1 MKKLPILLAMMLWL
15 VSGCENLNSQDK
27 VLFLSDDD
35 IQAAPTTE
43 VVAEEFAKPKI
54 PTQTEVVF
62 ADEDPAYETEVISG
76 KAVEEV
82 VYVDED
88 RPELAPTHLATR
100 QDYGYT
106 PQTTAYET
114 NITPEVYGIV
124 AKRTVNKMLDETA
137 PLYEKAEAPTIFI
150 RDVKI
155 EDDRLPDGFFY
166 ANKLTR
172 QLLENAHT
180 FKVVNNKYDADY
192 FLETE
197 VDTVEFKNS
206 PTPAIVYRVMLLD
219 QRNGVIKE
227 WKETIRQL
235 KNDDK
240 SWW

>member
-1 MKKLPILLAMMLWL
+1 MKKLPILLAMLWL
-15 VSGCENLNSQDK
+15 VSGCESLNKQDK
-27 VLFLSDDD
+27 VLFLSEDD
-35 IQAAPTTE
+35 IH
-43 VVAEEFAKPKI
+43 AKPTAKI
-54 PTQTEVVF
+54 VSQDFAQPEPPAQTEVVF
-62 ADEDPAYETEVISG
+62 ADEDPAYEAGMVSDST
-76 KAVEEV
+76 VEEV
-82 VYVDED
+82 VYVDEALPVLNHTKSSTP
-88 RPELAPTHLATR
+88 RG
-100 QDYGYT
+100 YGYT

-150 RDVKI
+150 REVKI

-172 QLLENAHT
+172 QLLENANT

>member
-1 MKKLPILLAMMLWL
+1 MKKLPIILAVLSL

-27 VLFLSDDD
+27 VLFLSEDE
-35 IQAAPTTE
+35 IQAAPTTN
-43 VVAEEFAKPKI
+43 VVAEEFANPEI
-54 PTQTEVVF
+54 SAQTEVVF
-62 ADEDPAYETEVISG
+62 ADEDPAYGTEMG
-76 KAVEEV
+76 FDNTVEEV
-82 VYVDED
+82 VYDDEAL
-88 RPELAPTHLATR
+88 PELNQTKLSAPKS
-100 QDYGYT
+100 YGYA

-180 FKVVNNKYDADY
+180 FKVVNSKYDADY